1 MKKDL
6 KYYMNLPYKIEIR
19 AIPKAEGGG
28 YVARLPE
35 LGRFTL
41 AGDGDTPEEAIRSLN
56 EIKEIM
62 FNEWLEQGI
71 SIPEPEAEQHDIEE
85 FSGKFVI
92 RIPKYLHCNLSSYA
106 RKNGVSLNQLVATL
120 LAEALERKR
129 HVSLFREILTEI
141 KKIKKCVF
149 KIDSKTDPELNMEI
163 GSLPLMDTVEGNEY
177 SKAA

>member
-19 AIPKAEGGG
+19 AIPEAEGGG

-35 LGRFTL
+35 LGKFTL
-41 AGDGDTPEEAIRSLN
+41 AGDGNTPEEAIRSLN

-62 FNEWLEQGI
+62 FKEWLGQGI
-71 SIPEPEAEQHDIEE
+71 SIPEPEAGHDIEE

-92 RIPKYLHCNLSSYA
+92 RIPKYLHCNLSNYA
-106 RKNGVSLNQLVATL
+106 RENGVSLNQLVAAL
-120 LAEALERKR
+120 LAEALERKK
-129 HVSLFREILTEI
+129 HVFMFREILTEI
-141 KKIKKCVF
+141 KKIRKCVF
-149 KIDSKTDPELNMEI
+149 KIGSKTDPELNMEI
-163 GSLPLMDTVEGNEY
+163 GNFPIMDTVEGNEY

>member
-6 KYYMNLPYKIEIR
+6 RYYMNLPYKIEIR
-19 AIPKAEGGG
+19 AIPESEGGG
-28 YVARLPE
+28 YVALLPE
-35 LGRFTL
+35 FGRFTL
-41 AGDGDTPEEAIRSLN
+41 AGDGDTPEEALRSLD

-62 FNEWLEQGI
+62 FREWLEQGLP
-71 SIPEPEAEQHDIEE
+71 IPEPEGEHDIEE

-120 LAEALERKR
+120 LSEALERKR
-129 HVSLFREILTEI
+129 NVSTFKEILSEI

-149 KIDSKTDPELNMEI
+149 KIDSKTDPKLNMEI
-163 GSLPLMDTVEGNEY
+163 GNLPLMDTVDGNEY